1 MALPPGARLGPYEV
15 LSPLGTGGMGEV
27 YAARDTRL
35 DRTVALKVSQEKFSD
50 RFEREA
56 RTVSAL
62 NHPNIC
68 QLYDVGPNYLV
79 MELVDG
85 APIGGV
91 ETPRRLL
98 DLAVQIADGLAAAH
112 AAGIVHRDLKPD
124 NILVTRDGRVK
135 ILDFGLAQRCDLG
148 LGAPGLAPTVVRTE
162 PGTILGTVNYMSPEQ
177 ARGAPTLTT
186 QSDQFSLGLVLYE
199 LAAGRPA
206 FQRDSAAET
215 LAAIIREEAAPLPGT
230 VPAQFRWVIARL
242 LSKDPTDRYDSS
254 RDLYRELRQIRDRL
268 SEDIGTPA
276 VAPAVVG
283 ASGVSRLRR
292 SALPWAM
299 LVAGT
304 LAGAA
309 LALWFA
315 PSASRAPDLS
325 GYRFTPVSRH
335 DGAEGAP
342 AWAPDGR
349 SIAYTMSVNGVTQV
363 FTRAVGSPDAAQITR
378 GTRPAFNPSWS
389 ADGATIYFTS
399 PGGLWAVGS
408 TGGVPER
415 IFEGAGDYAVHPD
428 GRTILFQR
436 DGAVWIGTPGQEPRE
451 FTLPDGLASQAA
463 QRALIGFSPDG
474 TKLAVLTAGTL
485 WVVPYP
491 SGTPRTLTVGA
502 DVQPDTWMPDSRRIV
517 MSRRS
522 GPDSNA
528 LVMLDTHDG
537 GQRVF
542 YVSPDAIGGAAVS
555 HDGTR
560 LAYATGRIQWSLLE
574 VGVPDGRLRTLQ
586 APGGVSWFPA
596 WSPSGTR
603 YLFATYRS
611 GRWSIEEA
619 SANDPFSRRIVE
631 AEGDVLQP
639 RWAPDGS
646 QFTFQLALPD
656 MQRLMLSNI
665 SGVQMSPLD
674 PGAPGATANALWA
687 PDGRHVVY
695 TRTIAGREL
704 QVARVRPGSPAS
716 VEVLATYPQDAPGRR
731 RIPMAW
737 SPTGEWI
744 LARSTRG
751 APRLF
756 LMSPDFASEREL
768 TSRVFASEVMG
779 FSKDGREVL
788 GVVRDTGGREA
799 EWQLW
804 SVDVATGRER
814 KLADVDL
821 PEAVD
826 TLRGFSL
833 HPDGAR
839 FATSVATL
847 PFDIW
852 MLEGFDQR

>member
-15 LSPLGTGGMGEV
+15 VAPLGTGGMGEV

-35 DRTVALKVSQEKFSD
+35 DRTVALKVSQEQFSD

-91 ETPRRLL
+91 ESPRKLL

-135 ILDFGLAQRCDLG
+135 ILDFGLATRRHLG
-148 LGAPGLAPTVVRTE
+148 LGAAGLAPTVVRTE
-162 PGTILGTVNYMSPEQ
+162 PGTILGTVSYMSPEQ
-177 ARGAPTLTT
+177 ARGDPNLTP

-215 LAAIIREEAAPLPGT
+215 MAAIIREEAAPLPAT
-230 VPAQFRWVIARL
+230 TPAQLRWVIGRL

-268 SEDIGTPA
+268 TEDAGAPGAVTAVPPA
-276 VAPAVVG
+276 GVARA
-283 ASGVSRLRR
+283 RR
-292 SALPWAM
+292 PALPWAM

-309 LALWFA
+309 IALWLA
-315 PSASRAPDLS
+315 PSASRAPDLAA
-325 GYRFTPVSRH
+325 YRFTPVSRD

-349 SIAYTMSVNGVTQV
+349 SIAYTMSVNGVMQV
-363 FTRAVGSPDAAQITR
+363 FTRAVGLPDAAQITR

-389 ADGATIYFTS
+389 PDGATIYFTS

-415 IFEGAGDYAVHPD
+415 VFEHAGDYAVHPD
-428 GRTILFQR
+428 GRTILFLR
-436 DGAVWIGTPGQEPRE
+436 DSSMWIGTPGQDPRE
-451 FTLPDGLASQAA
+451 LALPEALASTAGP
-463 QRALIGFSPDG
+463 RALIGFSPDG
-474 TKLAVLTAGTL
+474 TKLALLSPGTV
-485 WVVPYP
+485 WVMPYP
-491 SGTPRTLTVGA
+491 SGTPQAFTVGT
-502 DVQPDTWMPDSRRIV
+502 DVQPDAWMPDSRRLV
-517 MSRRS
+517 LSRRS

-537 GQRVF
+537 GQRVL

-555 HDGTR
+555 PDGNR
-560 LAYATGRIQWSLLE
+560 LVYATGRIQWSLLE
-574 VGVPDGRLRTLQ
+574 VGIPDGRVRTLR
-586 APGGVSWFPA
+586 ARGGVSWFPA
-596 WSPSGTR
+596 WSPSGAR

-611 GRWSIEEA
+611 GQWSIEEG

-631 AEGDVLQP
+631 AEGDVSQP

-646 QFTFQLALPD
+646 QFTFQLRTPSGTD
-656 MQRLMLSNI
+656 RLMLSNT
-665 SGVQMSPLD
+665 SGVQTSPLD
-674 PGAPGATANALWA
+674 PGAPGATANALWS

-695 TRTIAGREL
+695 TRTLPGPEL

-716 VEVLATYPQDAPGRR
+716 VEVLAAYAQEAPGRR
-731 RIPMAW
+731 RIPAAW

-744 LARSTRG
+744 LARSTG
-751 APRLF
+751 PAPRLF
-756 LMSPDFASEREL
+756 LMSPDFATEREL
-768 TSRVFASEVMG
+768 TSRVFASEMTG

-788 GVVRDTGGREA
+788 GVVRNSSGAEA

-804 SVDVATGRER
+804 AIDVATGRER

-833 HPDGAR
+833 HPDGSR

>member
-15 LSPLGTGGMGEV
+15 VAPLGTGGMGEV

-35 DRTVALKVSQEKFSD
+35 DRTVALKVSQEQFSE

-91 ETPRRLL
+91 ETPRKLL

-112 AAGIVHRDLKPD
+112 AAGVVHRDLKPD

-135 ILDFGLAQRCDLG
+135 ILDFGLATRRHVG
-148 LGAPGLAPTVVRTE
+148 LAAAGLAPTVLRTE

-177 ARGAPTLTT
+177 ARGDPNLTP

-199 LAAGRPA
+199 LAAGRAA

-215 LAAIIREEAAPLPGT
+215 MAAIIREEAAPLPAT
-230 VPAQFRWVIARL
+230 TPAQLRWVIARL

-268 SEDIGTPA
+268 SEDGGAPGVATAPPPA
-276 VAPAVVG
+276 GVARA
-283 ASGVSRLRR
+283 RR
-292 SALPWAM
+292 SAMPWLM
-299 LVAGT
+299 LVAGA

-309 LALWFA
+309 IALWFP
-315 PSASRAPDLS
+315 PSAASAPDLS
-325 GYRFTPVSRH
+325 GYTFTPIARD
-335 DGAEGAP
+335 DGAERSP

-349 SIAYTMSVNGVTQV
+349 SIAYTMSVNGVMQV

-389 ADGATIYFTS
+389 PDGAIIYFTS

-408 TGGVPER
+408 TGGIPER
-415 IFEGAGDYAVHPD
+415 VFEHAGDYAVHPD
-428 GRTILFQR
+428 GQTILFLR
-436 DGAVWIGTPGQEPRE
+436 DSSVWIGTPGQQPRE
-451 FTLPDGLASQAA
+451 FALPQELASTTG

-474 TKLAVLTAGTL
+474 ARLAVLSAGTV

-491 SGTPRTLTVGA
+491 SGTPQALTVGA
-502 DVQPDTWMPDSRRIV
+502 DVQPDAWMPDSRRLV
-517 MSRRS
+517 LSRRS

-528 LVMLDTHDG
+528 LVMLDTESG

-555 HDGTR
+555 PDGTR
-560 LAYATGRIQWSLLE
+560 LVYATGRIQWSLLE
-574 VGVPDGRLRTLQ
+574 VGVPDGRVRTLR

-603 YLFATYRS
+603 YLFATYRG

-619 SANDPFSRRIVE
+619 SADDPFSRRIVE
-631 AEGDVLQP
+631 ADGDVSQP

-646 QFTFQLALPD
+646 QFTFQQRTPPD
-656 MQRLMLSNI
+656 TERLMLSNT

-674 PGAPGATANALWA
+674 PGAPGATANAIWS

-695 TRTIAGREL
+695 TRTIAGRQL
-704 QVARVRPGSPAS
+704 QVARVRPGSPSS
-716 VEVLATYPQDAPGRR
+716 VEVLATYPQEAPGRR
-731 RIPMAW
+731 RIPAAW
-737 SPTGEWI
+737 SPDGEWI
-744 LARSTRG
+744 LARSTG
-751 APRLF
+751 AAPGLF
-756 LMSPDFASEREL
+756 LMSPDFTTERQL
-768 TSRVFASEVMG
+768 TSRVFASELTG
-779 FSKDGREVL
+779 FSRDGREVL
-788 GVVRDTGGREA
+788 GVVRDTAGTAA

-804 SVDVATGRER
+804 SIDVATGRER

-821 PEAVD
+821 PAAVD

-833 HPDGAR
+833 HPEGNR

-852 MLEGFDQR
+852 MLEGFDQP